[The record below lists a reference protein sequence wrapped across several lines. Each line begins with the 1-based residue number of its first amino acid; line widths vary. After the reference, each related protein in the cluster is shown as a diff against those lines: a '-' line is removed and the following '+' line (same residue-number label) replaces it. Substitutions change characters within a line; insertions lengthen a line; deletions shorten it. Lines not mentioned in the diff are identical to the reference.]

1 MAAQQRFH
9 AGISDSLRGTLDC
22 LSGRRICCLEKQGL
36 DAKSPQLLAGH
47 RQKLWALLSH
57 SSQYEIKAS
66 HGCSSDIDAET
77 KSSRAAI
84 GTVT

>member
-36 DAKSPQLLAGH
+36 DANSPQLLVTARSCGLTLSLKAV
-47 RQKLWALLSH
+47 RDQRVTRPLLRH
-57 SSQYEIKAS
+57 L
-66 HGCSSDIDAET
+66 
-77 KSSRAAI
+77 R
-84 GTVT
+84 